1 MSFDAEKLYELL
13 PAIYRTRD
21 AAEGEPLRQL
31 LTLIAGQVAVLEE
44 DIEQLYDNQFIETC
58 ADWVVPYIG
67 DLIGYRQLDGRT
79 PQVSSPRA
87 EVADTIRLR
96 RSKGTATTLAQLAH
110 DVTGWDACAVE
121 MFQNLATTQFMNHL
135 RPANLAISSVRG
147 TLGLERLNGPF
158 DKLAHMADVRRIA
171 SGRGRYNI
179 GNIAIYLW
187 RLRSYALTNSPAFR
201 LDDHRYLFHPLGAPT
216 RLFRFPVT
224 SSDDDAVESRTEVQM
239 PLSRLQVDADKASTP
254 AFARFYGDGASFSI
268 AGVTPDQ
275 LSICNLSDATG
286 SAWAHT
292 PAAGKVS
299 VDPVLGRIAFGTAPT
314 APPNVTFH
322 YGFSAD
328 VGGGE
333 YDRSGSINLKLT
345 PVTKAPAQAAGLQ
358 DALNG
363 VGTGGV
369 VEIGDSGRYA
379 ATPSITV
386 TAANESIELRAAT
399 KGAAA
404 KGARPLLALGG
415 ELVISGQSGSEVTLN
430 GLLISGGLLRVKQTA
445 DSKALA
451 HLRLRHCTLVPG
463 TDLLPDG
470 TPRLAD
476 AASLIIETAD
486 TSVEIDHC
494 IIGGLRVVSGASVT
508 ITNSIVDATHE
519 SGVAFAAIDGV
530 AGGGALSVTS
540 STIIGKVH
548 TSSLDLASNAIFLA
562 SLATGDGWQAP
573 VWSDRRQQG
582 CVRFCYLP
590 LASRVPRRYRCQPTA
605 DATAVTLRPNFTSV
619 RYGEPGYCQLSRNC
633 PVEIRQGADD
643 GSEIGVFRELFQAQ
657 RESNLRIRLAE
668 YSRFDLDVGF
678 VFVT

>member
-13 PAIYRTRD
+13 PAVYRTRD

-31 LTLIAGQVAVLEE
+31 LALIAGQVAVLEE

-96 RSKGTATTLAQLAH
+96 RSKGTAATLAQLAR

-158 DKLAHMADVRRIA
+158 DKLAYLADVRRIA

-187 RLRSYALTNSPAFR
+187 RLRSYPLTNSPAFR
-201 LDDHRYLFHPLGAPT
+201 LDNQRYLFHPLGAPT

-254 AFARFYGDGASFSI
+254 PFSRFYGDGRSFSI
-268 AGVTPDQ
+268 SGVTPGQ
-275 LSICNLSDATG
+275 LSICNLSDTTSG
-286 SAWAHT
+286 GWAHT

-299 VDPVLGRIAFGTAPT
+299 VDPVLGRIAFGTAPA

-322 YGFSAD
+322 FGFSAD
-328 VGGGE
+328 LGGGE
-333 YDRSGSINLKLT
+333 YDRSGSIDTLLQ

-358 DALNG
+358 GALNG
-363 VGTGGV
+363 VGAGGV

-386 TAANESIELRAAT
+386 SAANKSIELRAAD
-399 KGAAA
+399 
-404 KGARPLLALGG
+404 GARPLLALGG

-445 DSKALA
+445 DGKALRL
-451 HLRLRHCTLVPG
+451 LRLRHCTLVPG

-494 IIGGLRVVSGASVT
+494 VTGGLRVAPGAQVT
-508 ITNSIVDATHE
+508 ITDSIVDATHE
-519 SGVAFAAIDGV
+519 TGVAFAAIDGV
-530 AGGGALSVTS
+530 AGGGALSVER
-540 STIIGKVH
+540 STVIGKVH

-643 GSEIGVFRELFQAQ
+643 GSEIGVFHDLFQAQ

>member
-31 LTLIAGQVAVLEE
+31 LALIAGQVAVLEE

-96 RSKGTATTLAQLAH
+96 RSKGTAATLAQLAR

-187 RLRSYALTNSPAFR
+187 RLRSYPLTNSPAFR
-201 LDDHRYLFHPLGAPT
+201 LDNQRYLFHPLGAPT

-254 AFARFYGDGASFSI
+254 PFSRFYGDGRSFSI
-268 AGVTPDQ
+268 SGVTPGQ
-275 LSICNLSDATG
+275 LSICNLSDTTSG
-286 SAWAHT
+286 GWAHT

-299 VDPVLGRIAFGTAPT
+299 VDPVLGRIAFGTALA

-322 YGFSAD
+322 FGFSAD
-328 VGGGE
+328 LGGGE
-333 YDRSGSINLKLT
+333 YDRSGSIDTLLQ

-358 DALNG
+358 GALNG
-363 VGTGGV
+363 VGAGGV

-386 TAANESIELRAAT
+386 SAANKSIELRAAD
-399 KGAAA
+399 
-404 KGARPLLALGG
+404 GARPLLALGG

-445 DSKALA
+445 DGKALRL
-451 HLRLRHCTLVPG
+451 LRLRHCTLVPG

-494 IIGGLRVVSGASVT
+494 MTGGLRVAPGAQVT
-508 ITNSIVDATHE
+508 ITDSIVDATHE
-519 SGVAFAAIDGV
+519 TGVAFAAIDGV
-530 AGGGALSVTS
+530 AGGGALSVER
-540 STIIGKVH
+540 STVIGKVH

-643 GSEIGVFRELFQAQ
+643 GSEIGVFHDLFQAQ

>member
-1 MSFDAEKLYELL
+1 MSFDAQRLYELL

-21 AAEGEPLRQL
+21 AAQGEPLKQL

-79 PQVSSPRA
+79 PQVRSPRA
-87 EVADTIRLR
+87 EVADTIQLR
-96 RSKGTATTLAQLAH
+96 RSKGTAATLGKLAH

-135 RPANLAISSVRG
+135 RPGNLAISSVRG

-158 DKLAHMADVRRIA
+158 DRLAHMADVRRIA

-179 GNIAIYLW
+179 GSIAIYLW
-187 RLRSYALTNSPAFR
+187 RLRGYELTNSPALR
-201 LDDHRYLFHPLGAPT
+201 LDDRRYLFHPLGAPT
-216 RLFRFPVT
+216 RLFRFPAT
-224 SSDDDAVESRTEVQM
+224 SSGDDVVEQRTEVQM
-239 PLSRLQVDADKASTP
+239 PLSRLQVDADKVSTP
-254 AFARFYGDGASFSI
+254 PFARFYGDGKSFSI

-275 LSICNLSDATG
+275 LSICNLSDTTSG
-286 SAWAHT
+286 GWAHT

-299 VDPVLGRIAFGTAPT
+299 VDPVLGRIAFGTAPA

-328 VGGGE
+328 LGGGE
-333 YDRSGSINLKLT
+333 YDRSGSIDTILQ

-358 DALNG
+358 GALNG

-386 TAANESIELRAAT
+386 TAANESIELRAAD
-399 KGAAA
+399 
-404 KGARPLLALGG
+404 GARPLLTLGG

-445 DSKALA
+445 DGKALRL
-451 HLRLRHCTLVPG
+451 LRLRHCTLVPG

-470 TPRLAD
+470 TPRLLD

-494 IIGGLRVVSGASVT
+494 MTGGLRAPAGASVK
-508 ITNSIVDATHE
+508 ITDSIIDATHE
-519 SGVAFAAIDGV
+519 TGVAFAALDGV
-530 AGGGALSVTS
+530 AGGGALSVER
-540 STIIGKVH
+540 STVIGKVH
-548 TSSLDLASNAIFLA
+548 TSSLDLASNAIFVA

-590 LASRVPRRYRCQPTA
+590 PASRVPRRYRCQPTA
-605 DATAVTLRPNFTSV
+605 DSLAAALRPTFTSL
-619 RYGEPGYCQLSRNC
+619 RYSEPGYCQLGRDC
-633 PVEIRQGADD
+633 AAAFRQGADD
-643 GSEIGVFRELFQAQ
+643 GSEMGVFHDLFQAQ
-657 RESNLRIRLAE
+657 RETNLRVRLAE
-668 YSRFDLDVGF
+668 YARFDLDVGF

>member
-31 LTLIAGQVAVLEE
+31 LALIAGQVAVLEE

-96 RSKGTATTLAQLAH
+96 RSKGTAATLAQLAR

-187 RLRSYALTNSPAFR
+187 RLRSYPLTNSPAFR
-201 LDDHRYLFHPLGAPT
+201 LDNQRYLFHPLGAPT

-254 AFARFYGDGASFSI
+254 PFSRFYGDGSSFSI
-268 AGVTPDQ
+268 SGVTPGQ
-275 LSICNLSDATG
+275 LSICNLSDTTSG
-286 SAWAHT
+286 GWAHT

-299 VDPVLGRIAFGTAPT
+299 VDPVLGRIAFGTALA

-322 YGFSAD
+322 FGFSAD
-328 VGGGE
+328 LGGGE
-333 YDRSGSINLKLT
+333 YDRSGSIDTLLQ

-358 DALNG
+358 GALNG
-363 VGTGGV
+363 VGAGGV

-386 TAANESIELRAAT
+386 SAANKSIELRAAD
-399 KGAAA
+399 
-404 KGARPLLALGG
+404 GARPLLALGG

-445 DSKALA
+445 DGKALRL
-451 HLRLRHCTLVPG
+451 LRLRHCTLVPG

-494 IIGGLRVVSGASVT
+494 MTGGLRVAPGAQVT
-508 ITNSIVDATHE
+508 ITDSIVDATHE
-519 SGVAFAAIDGV
+519 TGVAFAAIDGV
-530 AGGGALSVTS
+530 AGGGALSVER
-540 STIIGKVH
+540 STVIGKVH

-643 GSEIGVFRELFQAQ
+643 GSEIGVFHDLFQAQ

>member
-31 LTLIAGQVAVLEE
+31 LALIAGQVAVLEE

-96 RSKGTATTLAQLAH
+96 RSKGTAATLAQLAR

-187 RLRSYALTNSPAFR
+187 RLRSYPLTNSPAFR
-201 LDDHRYLFHPLGAPT
+201 LDNQRYLFHPLGAPT

-254 AFARFYGDGASFSI
+254 PFSRFYGDGSSFSI
-268 AGVTPDQ
+268 SGVTPGQ
-275 LSICNLSDATG
+275 LSICNLSDTTSG
-286 SAWAHT
+286 GWAHT

-299 VDPVLGRIAFGTAPT
+299 VDPVLGRIAFGTALA

-322 YGFSAD
+322 FGFSAD
-328 VGGGE
+328 LGGGE
-333 YDRSGSINLKLT
+333 YDRSGSIDTLLQ

-358 DALNG
+358 GALNG
-363 VGTGGV
+363 VGAGGV

-379 ATPSITV
+379 ATPNITV
-386 TAANESIELRAAT
+386 SAANKSIELRAAD
-399 KGAAA
+399 
-404 KGARPLLALGG
+404 GARPLLALGG

-445 DSKALA
+445 DGKALRL
-451 HLRLRHCTLVPG
+451 LRLRHCTLVPG

-494 IIGGLRVVSGASVT
+494 VTGGLRVAPGAQVT
-508 ITNSIVDATHE
+508 ITDSIVDATHE
-519 SGVAFAAIDGV
+519 TGVAFAAIDGV
-530 AGGGALSVTS
+530 AGGGALSVER
-540 STIIGKVH
+540 STVIGKVH

-643 GSEIGVFRELFQAQ
+643 GSEIGVFHDLFQAQ

>member
-1 MSFDAEKLYELL
+1 
-13 PAIYRTRD
+13 
-21 AAEGEPLRQL
+21 
-31 LTLIAGQVAVLEE
+31 
-44 DIEQLYDNQFIETC
+44 
-58 ADWVVPYIG
+58 
-67 DLIGYRQLDGRT
+67 
-79 PQVSSPRA
+79 
-87 EVADTIRLR
+87 
-96 RSKGTATTLAQLAH
+96 
-110 DVTGWDACAVE
+110 
-121 MFQNLATTQFMNHL
+121 
-135 RPANLAISSVRG
+135 
-147 TLGLERLNGPF
+147 
-158 DKLAHMADVRRIA
+158 
-171 SGRGRYNI
+171 
-179 GNIAIYLW
+179 
-187 RLRSYALTNSPAFR
+187 
-201 LDDHRYLFHPLGAPT
+201 
-216 RLFRFPVT
+216 
-224 SSDDDAVESRTEVQM
+224 VQM
-239 PLSRLQVDADKASTP
+239 PLSRLQVDADKGSTTNQP
-254 AFARFYGDGASFSI
+254 PFSKFYGDGRSFSI
-268 AGVTPDQ
+268 SGVTPDQ

-286 SAWAHT
+286 GAWAHT

-333 YDRSGSINLKLT
+333 YDRSGSINPKLT

-358 DALNG
+358 GALNG
-363 VGTGGV
+363 VGTGGA

-386 TAANESIELRAAT
+386 TAANEIIELRAA
-399 KGAAA
+399 A
-404 KGARPLLALGG
+404 KSARPLLALGG
-415 ELVISGQSGSEVTLN
+415 ELVISGQSGSEVNLN
-430 GLLISGGLLRVKQTA
+430 GLLISGGLLRVRQTA
-445 DSKALA
+445 DGKALA

-494 IIGGLRVVSGASVT
+494 IIGGLRVASGASVT

-548 TSSLDLASNAIFLA
+548 TSSLDLASNAIFVA
-562 SLATGDGWQAP
+562 TQVTGDGWQAP

-605 DATAVTLRPNFTSV
+605 DATAVTPRPNFTSV

-643 GSEIGVFRELFQAQ
+643 GSEIGVFHDLFQAQ

-668 YSRFDLDVGF
+668 YSRFGLDVGF